1 MTFIADGKNKGRIF
15 GDYVMRI
22 KSDSLELERY
32 REFFLSSAEGIWCF
46 DLDQPLD
53 TKQNETNQLTHL
65 LTHAR
70 LTICNDSM
78 ARMYGYS
85 GPSEVIGRTLS
96 QLVPSDSPEDLEPY
110 YAFIRAE
117 YNMKDFESKE
127 SDRFGNWKY
136 FLNSVVGV
144 VKDGKLVQIWGSQRD
159 ITPLKRSEDQL
170 KYSLFL
176 QSNLTEIS
184 KSFITLPPMELDV
197 AIRNSIEKAGR
208 ICGADRAYIIEYSNT
223 HKFLSNT
230 YEWCRE
236 GIPSQLQYFQN
247 IPVQNLPADR
257 FEQIRKDGYIA
268 FNSVQEIEREN
279 SFLSEL
285 ILPRGIRSL
294 LVIRLT
300 YEGKEIGFF
309 GIDMVREDRTWTEE
323 EISILG
329 LIGDLI
335 VLAFDRKEKEGTLNA
350 FYDRMHYDL
359 ELGRLTQRS
368 LVDRTFPDSKYFRM
382 ETYFRP
388 FEKVGGDVISTIE
401 NEDGSIDI
409 LFADVSGHGIS
420 SAMVSGMVVISF
432 KNSSRI
438 GLSPAEGLSRIVED
452 LKPLVVDHHI
462 SAVRVKYVPE
472 SKRLVYSYAGHPPIL
487 LFRDG
492 KRIELDGMNLP
503 LLAFEGAQYYDQSID
518 LLHGDRVVFFSDGM
532 YEIFDAQGELL
543 DLPGLI
549 SILEEYLDTE
559 SIEDYIEMIVS
570 DLFAY
575 SGGNFGDDIALMI
588 LDIY

>member
-1 MTFIADGKNKGRIF
+1 MSPTE
-15 GDYVMRI
+15 RI
-22 KSDSLELERY
+22 KGGFSVIAVMWMKSESFELERY
-32 REFFLSSAEGIWCF
+32 RDFFLGSAEGIWCF
-46 DLDQPLD
+46 DLSTPI
-53 TKQNETNQLTHL
+53 ETGLHEKEQVSLL

-78 ARMYGYS
+78 ARMYGYRS
-85 GPSEVIGRTLS
+85 PSEVMGLTLS
-96 QLVPSDSPEDLEPY
+96 QLVPSDSSEDLEPY
-110 YAFIRAE
+110 FAFVRAG

-127 SDRFGNWKY
+127 SDRFGNLKY

-144 VKDGKLVQIWGSQRD
+144 VKEGKLVQIWGSQRD
-159 ITPLKRSEDQL
+159 ITPLKKTEDQL
-170 KYSLFL
+170 KYSLLL

-184 KSFITLPPMELDV
+184 KSFIKVQPKELDQ
-197 AIRNSIEKAGR
+197 AIRDSLEKAGR
-208 ICGADRAYIIEYSNT
+208 ICNADRAYIIEYSNS
-223 HKFLSNT
+223 HKYLSNT

-236 GIPSQLQYFQN
+236 GVPSQRQFFQN
-247 IPVQNLPADR
+247 IAVENIPLANFENVRR
-257 FEQIRKDGYIA
+257 FGYFA
-268 FNSVQEIEREN
+268 LNSVEEIENEDPYLRE
-279 SFLSEL
+279 LL
-285 ILPRGIRSL
+285 LPRGIRSL
-294 LVIRLT
+294 LIIGLT
-300 YEGKEIGFF
+300 YQGKEIGFF
-309 GIDMVREDRTWTEE
+309 GIDMVREDRVWTGE

-335 VLAFDRKEKEGTLNA
+335 ILAFDRKEKEGTLNA

-388 FEKVGGDVISTIE
+388 FEKVGGDVISTIQ

-438 GLSPAEGLSRIVED
+438 GLSPAEGLIRIVED

-462 SAVRVKYVPE
+462 SAVRVKYIPE
-472 SKRLVYSYAGHPPIL
+472 SKRLVYSYAGHPPIF

-492 KRIELDGMNLP
+492 RRIELDGMNLP

-518 LLHGDRVVFFSDGM
+518 LLHGDRIVFFSDGM
-532 YEIFDAQGELL
+532 YEIFDSQGEIL
-543 DLPGLI
+543 DLTGLI

-559 SIEDYIEMIVS
+559 SIEDYIELIVS
-570 DLFAY
+570 DIFAY